1 MGENNEILE
10 AVLAE
15 FGKLAAIPRQ
25 SGHEQ
30 AVSDFLRDYL
40 SEAGFRVVQ
49 DEVGNIIADAPA
61 TAGLEKAPLT
71 ILQGHM
77 DGRL

>member
-30 AVSDFLRDYL
+30 AVSDLDRK
-40 SEAGFRVVQ
+40 SVV
-49 DEVGNIIADAPA
+49 
-61 TAGLEKAPLT
+61 
-71 ILQGHM
+71 
-77 DGRL
+77 